1 MQTAYE
7 LKWVWYAWLSQP
19 ICGYYSMLCWTQGCY
34 VLSLLGLLLMRLGRK
49 CSGQPKSSSLD
60 QLSPPC
66 FEEEKWRVWPKEHL
80 VFVIFIY
87 LVSYLSLYFL
97 FYSHKRDLSPLF
109 FFFFFTFLS
118 VSNYICLLNKM
129 LTWTYSNNSK
139 YTKKY
144 CIVMYCLVIVPLL
157 YNTKFWFGSGL
168 SWSLHLASRTIFSL

>member
-109 FFFFFTFLS
+109 FYFFFTFLS

-157 YNTKFWFGSGL
+157 YNTKLCFWFEL
-168 SWSLHLASRTIFSL
+168 IFAFSISDHI

>member
-1 MQTAYE
+1 MPDFHNLYVGITACFAGPKAAMY
-7 LKWVWYAWLSQP
+7 
-19 ICGYYSMLCWTQGCY
+19 CHCWDC
-34 VLSLLGLLLMRLGRK
+34 SLWGLGG
-49 CSGQPKSSSLD
+49 SQPKSSSLD

-109 FFFFFTFLS
+109 LFFFTFLS

-157 YNTKFWFGSGL
+157 YNTKLCFWFEL
-168 SWSLHLASRTIFSL
+168 IFAFSISDHI